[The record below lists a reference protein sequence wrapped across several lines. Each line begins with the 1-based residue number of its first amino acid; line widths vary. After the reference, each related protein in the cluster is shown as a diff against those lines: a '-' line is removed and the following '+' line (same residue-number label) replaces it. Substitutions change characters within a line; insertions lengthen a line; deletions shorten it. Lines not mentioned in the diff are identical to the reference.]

1 MHQNKAQAD
10 DDVRR
15 MLHALSDEVQAS
27 LALSRA
33 AVAAAASSPRDGGSV
48 EAVLKAEL
56 DRARRL
62 AASQRTAGILE
73 QVQRRLRQL
82 PNDRER
88 ADALAWALIAAAD
101 ALPDAAARG

>member
-1 MHQNKAQAD
+1 LNQNKAQAD
-10 DDVRR
+10 DEVRR

-33 AVAAAASSPRDGGSV
+33 AVAAASSTRDGGV
-48 EAVLKAEL
+48 EEVLKVEL